1 VQEQVATRKETKP
14 SEPTYKMTLEK
25 DVDIPMRD
33 GAKLKADVFRPE
45 GEGHFPVLINMGIY
59 QKDKLWVPPHD
70 LEEKPNPYMNWETVN
85 PEWWVPRGY
94 CCVRVDERGSGKSP
108 GQSVLYSP
116 QEAIDF
122 YDAIEWA
129 GHQPWSNGRVATI
142 GISFFARTQWW
153 VANLKPPSLACIVPW
168 EGAADQYRDIL
179 YHGGIFGSGFIVGWF
194 TTHMAHHMLGRAYEN
209 NPDTFQDNVLWR
221 FMRNS
226 LDSGMFKSQQAQW
239 DKIDLPMWA
248 VGNWSGMGLHL
259 RGATE
264 GYMRAASK
272 DKKLRIHC
280 GTHFNPFY
288 SEEGRRDQLRFFD
301 YWLKDIDN
309 GVMQEPPV
317 KLAIR
322 TGHGEYHFR
331 HENEWPIARTRW
343 TKFYLDLSGPDDA
356 AGEGIAGTL
365 ANAKPAATAKRT
377 YSATSAGHGGHIS
390 GPARDAGISLVTPP
404 LSAGHRDHRPLMA
417 KLWVSSTTEDMD
429 LLLTLR
435 NIDPAGKRRAR
446 GRQQGP
452 AGAGGE
458 GMAAGLAS
466 GARSRLVA
474 APSPYHKHLRRLW
487 LKPNEIVEVQ
497 VEIGR
502 RRWCSRG
509 HRIRL
514 DTAARRHRQRSLHAL
529 PRRLQCR
536 IQHHLFRRRQG
547 LLPAPPDHSAEVVR
561 ACPGQASARL
571 CHGWQ
576 RWCARVRAGT
586 QGDREPFCPWVPGLA
601 SLARDTQV
609 DSAGPARYAHVTP
622 T

>member
-1 VQEQVATRKETKP
+1 VQEQVAMRKETKP
-14 SEPTYKMTLEK
+14 SEPKYKMTLEK

-129 GHQPWSNGRVATI
+129 GHQPCSNGRVATI

-194 TTHMAHHMLGRAYEN
+194 TTHMAHHMLGRAYDN

-280 GTHFNPFY
+280 GTHFHPFY
-288 SEEGRRDQLRFFD
+288 SEEGRHDQLRFFD

-322 TGHGEYHFR
+322 TGHGGYHFR
-331 HENEWPIARTRW
+331 HENEWPIARTQW
-343 TKFYLDLSGPDDA
+343 TKLYLDLSGPDDA

-365 ANAKPAATAKRT
+365 ANAKPTATAKRT
-377 YSATSAGHGGHIS
+377 YSATSAGHIS

-404 LSAGHRDHRPLMA
+404 LAQDTEITGPLMA

-435 NIDPAGKRRAR
+435 NIDPAGNDVLEV
-446 GRQQGP
+446 GQQGQP
-452 AGAGGE
+452 VP
-458 GMAAGLAS
+458 
-466 GARSRLVA
+466 VA
-474 APSPYHKHLRRLW
+474 KGWLRVSHRELDPDLSLPYRPYHKHLRRLW
-487 LKPNEIVEVQ
+487 LKPNEIVEVH
-497 VEIGR
+497 VEI
-502 RRWCSRG
+502 WPTSMVFKQG

-514 DTAARRHRQRSLHAL
+514 DIQPLDGIGSAPYTHYHADYNVGDNTIYSGGDKESYL
-529 PRRLQCR
+529 
-536 IQHHLFRRRQG
+536 
-547 LLPAPPDHSAEVVR
+547 LLPIIPPK
-561 ACPGQASARL
+561 
-571 CHGWQ
+571 
-576 RWCARVRAGT
+576 
-586 QGDREPFCPWVPGLA
+586 
-601 SLARDTQV
+601 
-609 DSAGPARYAHVTP
+609 
-622 T
+622 

>member
-1 VQEQVATRKETKP
+1 MQEQVATRKETKP
-14 SEPTYKMTLEK
+14 SEPKYKMTLEK

-45 GEGHFPVLINMGIY
+45 GDGHFPVLINMGIY

-153 VANLKPPSLACIVPW
+153 VANLKPPSLTCIVPW

-280 GTHFNPFY
+280 GTHFHPFY

-331 HENEWPIARTRW
+331 HENEWPIARTQW
-343 TKFYLDLSGPDDA
+343 TKLLPRSVRSRTAP
-356 AGEGIAGTL
+356 GEGIAGTL
-365 ANAKPAATAKRT
+365 AKTKPADRPRSRT
-377 YSATSAGHGGHIS
+377 YSASSAS
-390 GPARDAGISLVTPP
+390 TAGISRGPRATP
-404 LSAGHRDHRPLMA
+404 G
-417 KLWVSSTTEDMD
+417 
-429 LLLTLR
+429 
-435 NIDPAGKRRAR
+435 
-446 GRQQGP
+446 
-452 AGAGGE
+452 
-458 GMAAGLAS
+458 
-466 GARSRLVA
+466 SRW
-474 APSPYHKHLRRLW
+474 S
-487 LKPNEIVEVQ
+487 
-497 VEIGR
+497 
-502 RRWCSRG
+502 
-509 HRIRL
+509 
-514 DTAARRHRQRSLHAL
+514 RRHSRRIPRS
-529 PRRLQCR
+529 
-536 IQHHLFRRRQG
+536 
-547 LLPAPPDHSAEVVR
+547 
-561 ACPGQASARL
+561 
-571 CHGWQ
+571 
-576 RWCARVRAGT
+576 
-586 QGDREPFCPWVPGLA
+586 
-601 SLARDTQV
+601 
-609 DSAGPARYAHVTP
+609 PAR
-622 T
+622 

>member
-1 VQEQVATRKETKP
+1 MQEQVATRKETKP
-14 SEPTYKMTLEK
+14 SEPKYKMTLEK

-280 GTHFNPFY
+280 GTHFHPFY

-331 HENEWPIARTRW
+331 HENEWPIARTQW
-343 TKFYLDLSGPDDA
+343 TKLYLDLSEPDDA
-356 AGEGIAGTL
+356 EGEGHCRHARRMPSRRAT
-365 ANAKPAATAKRT
+365 ANADLFRQQRRPWRPV
-377 YSATSAGHGGHIS
+377 S
-390 GPARDAGISLVTPP
+390 GPAHDAGISLVTPP
-404 LSAGHRDHRPLMA
+404 LAQDTEITGPLMA

-435 NIDPAGKRRAR
+435 NIDPAGKDVLEV
-446 GRQQGP
+446 GQQGQP
-452 AGAGGE
+452 VP
-458 GMAAGLAS
+458 
-466 GARSRLVA
+466 VA
-474 APSPYHKHLRRLW
+474 KGWLRVSHRELDPDLSLPYRPYHKHLRRLW
-487 LKPNEIVEVQ
+487 LKPNEIVEVR
-497 VEIGR
+497 GR
-502 RRWCSRG
+502 DLAD
-509 HRIRL
+509 L
-514 DTAARRHRQRSLHAL
+514 DGVQEGPSHPPRHPAARRHRQRALHAL
-529 PRRLQCR
+529 SRRLQCR
-536 IQHHLFRRRQG
+536 RQHHLFRRRQG
-547 LLPAPPDHSAEVVR
+547 VLPARADHSAEVGRSAAIHGRR
-561 ACPGQASARL
+561 ASATNPSLPGLTRQSILFDRSVCSDGCPGQAS
-571 CHGWQ
+571 
-576 RWCARVRAGT
+576 
-586 QGDREPFCPWVPGLA
+586 
-601 SLARDTQV
+601 
-609 DSAGPARYAHVTP
+609 PA
-622 T
+622 

>member
-1 VQEQVATRKETKP
+1 MQEQVATRKETKP
-14 SEPTYKMTLEK
+14 SEPKYKMTLEK

-194 TTHMAHHMLGRAYEN
+194 TTHMAHHMLGRAYES

-280 GTHFNPFY
+280 GTHFHPFY

-331 HENEWPIARTRW
+331 HENEWPIARTQW
-343 TKFYLDLSGPDDA
+343 TKLYLDLSGPDDA
-356 AGEGIAGTL
+356 AGDCRHARQCQAGRDREADVFRHQRRPWRPYLGTR
-365 ANAKPAATAKRT
+365 ARRRHFTRHAA
-377 YSATSAGHGGHIS
+377 
-390 GPARDAGISLVTPP
+390 AR
-404 LSAGHRDHRPLMA
+404 AGHRDHWPAHGEALGLEHHRRHGFCCSRCA
-417 KLWVSSTTEDMD
+417 R
-429 LLLTLR
+429 LR
-435 NIDPAGKRRAR
+435 SRRQRRAR
-446 GRQQGP
+446 GRPALGP

-466 GARSRLVA
+466 RARSRLVA
-474 APSPYHKHLRRLW
+474 ALSDLITSICGGSGSSRTRSSRCRW
-487 LKPNEIVEVQ
+487 RF
-497 VEIGR
+497 GR
-502 RRWCSRG
+502 RRWCSSRAIASASTSS
-509 HRIRL
+509 RA
-514 DTAARRHRQRSLHAL
+514 TASAARPTRTTTSI
-529 PRRLQCR
+529 QCR
-536 IQHHLFRRRQG
+536 RQHHLFRRRQG
-547 LLPAPPDHSAEVVR
+547 ILPAPPDHSAEVARRGRVPAKRAPSYRMAVPVR
-561 ACPGQASARL
+561 ASASRQLL
-571 CHGWQ
+571 CLLSGDVGF
-576 RWCARVRAGT
+576 CRA
-586 QGDREPFCPWVPGLA
+586 
-601 SLARDTQV
+601 
-609 DSAGPARYAHVTP
+609 
-622 T
+622 

>member
-1 VQEQVATRKETKP
+1 VPIVENKSRWGGIVQEHVATRKQNKP

-33 GAKLKADVFRPE
+33 GTKLKADVFRPE
-45 GEGHFPVLINMGIY
+45 GDGHFPVLINMGIY
-59 QKDKLWVPPHD
+59 QKDKLWVPPDD

-153 VANLKPPSLACIVPW
+153 VANLKPPSLTCIVPW

-179 YHGGIFGSGFIVGWF
+179 YHGGIFGSGFIVSWF

-272 DKKLRIHC
+272 NKKLRIHC
-280 GTHFNPFY
+280 GTHYHPFY
-288 SEEGRRDQLRFFD
+288 SEDGRRDQLRFFD
-301 YWLKDIDN
+301 HWLKDVDN

-331 HENEWPIARTRW
+331 HENEWPLARTQW
-343 TKFYLDLSGPDDA
+343 TKLHLDLSKPDGA
-356 AGEGIAGTL
+356 L
-365 ANAKPAATAKRT
+365 AKAQSPATASRT
-377 YSATSAGHGGHIS
+377 YPASAGSHGGHAAA
-390 GPARDAGISLVTPP
+390 GPDGISLMTRP
-404 LSAGHRDHRPLMA
+404 LEQDTEITGPLMA
-417 KLWVSSTTEDMD
+417 KLFVSSTTEDMD

-435 NIDPAGKRRAR
+435 NIDPGGKDVLEV
-446 GRQQGP
+446 GQQGQSVP
-452 AGAGGE
+452 
-458 GMAAGLAS
+458 
-466 GARSRLVA
+466 VA
-474 APSPYHKHLRRLW
+474 KGWLRVSHRELDPDLSLPYRPYHKHLRRLW
-487 LKPNEIVEVQ
+487 LKPDEIVEVQ
-497 VEIGR
+497 VEI
-502 RRWCSRG
+502 WPTSMVFKKG

-514 DTAARRHRQRSLHAL
+514 DIQPRDGIGSAPYTHYHADYNVGDNT
-529 PRRLQCR
+529 
-536 IQHHLFRRRQG
+536 IYSG
-547 LLPAPPDHSAEVVR
+547 GDKDSYLL
-561 ACPGQASARL
+561 
-571 CHGWQ
+571 
-576 RWCARVRAGT
+576 
-586 QGDREPFCPWVPGLA
+586 VPIIP
-601 SLARDTQV
+601 SK
-609 DSAGPARYAHVTP
+609 
-622 T
+622 

>member
-1 VQEQVATRKETKP
+1 MQEQVATRKQTKP
-14 SEPTYKMTLEK
+14 SEPTYKMKLEK

-33 GAKLKADVFRPE
+33 GARLKADVFRPE
-45 GEGHFPVLINMGIY
+45 GDGHFPVLINMGIY
-59 QKDKLWVPPHD
+59 QKDKLWVPPDD

-153 VANLKPPSLACIVPW
+153 VANLKPPSLTCIVPW

-179 YHGGIFGSGFIVGWF
+179 YHGGIFGSGFIVSWF

-264 GYMRAASK
+264 GYVRAASK
-272 DKKLRIHC
+272 NKKLRIHC
-280 GTHFNPFY
+280 GTHYHPFY
-288 SEEGRRDQLRFFD
+288 SEDGRRDQLRFFD

-331 HENEWPIARTRW
+331 HENEWPIARTQW
-343 TKFYLDLSGPDDA
+343 TKLHLDLSKPDGSEGA
-356 AGEGIAGTL
+356 GIAGTL
-365 ANAKPAATAKRT
+365 AKTKPPTAASRT
-377 YSATSAGHGGHIS
+377 YPATTASHGGHAS
-390 GPARDAGISLVTPP
+390 EAPAGISLVTPP
-404 LSAGHRDHRPLMA
+404 LTEDTEITGPVAA
-417 KLWVSSTTEDMD
+417 QLWVSSTTEDMD

-435 NIDPAGKRRAR
+435 NIDPDGKDVLEV
-446 GRQQGP
+446 GQQGQP
-452 AGAGGE
+452 VP
-458 GMAAGLAS
+458 
-466 GARSRLVA
+466 VA
-474 APSPYHKHLRRLW
+474 
-487 LKPNEIVEVQ
+487 
-497 VEIGR
+497 
-502 RRWCSRG
+502 
-509 HRIRL
+509 
-514 DTAARRHRQRSLHAL
+514 
-529 PRRLQCR
+529 
-536 IQHHLFRRRQG
+536 
-547 LLPAPPDHSAEVVR
+547 
-561 ACPGQASARL
+561 
-571 CHGWQ
+571 
-576 RWCARVRAGT
+576 
-586 QGDREPFCPWVPGLA
+586 
-601 SLARDTQV
+601 
-609 DSAGPARYAHVTP
+609 
-622 T
+622 

>member
-1 VQEQVATRKETKP
+1 MQEQVATRKQTKP
-14 SEPTYKMTLEK
+14 SEPTYKMKLEK

-33 GAKLKADVFRPE
+33 GARLKADVFRPE
-45 GEGHFPVLINMGIY
+45 GDGHFPVLINMGIY

-153 VANLKPPSLACIVPW
+153 VANLKPPSLTCIVPW

-179 YHGGIFGSGFIVGWF
+179 YHGGIFGSGFIVSWF

-264 GYMRAASK
+264 GYVRAASK
-272 DKKLRIHC
+272 NKKLRIHC
-280 GTHFNPFY
+280 GTHYHPFY
-288 SEEGRRDQLRFFD
+288 SEDGRRDQLRFFD

-331 HENEWPIARTRW
+331 HENEWPIARTQW
-343 TKFYLDLSGPDDA
+343 TKLHLDLSKPDGA
-356 AGEGIAGTL
+356 EGTGIAGTL
-365 ANAKPAATAKRT
+365 AKTKPPVAASRT
-377 YSATSAGHGGHIS
+377 YPASTASHGGHAS
-390 GPARDAGISLVTPP
+390 AAPAGISLVTPP
-404 LSAGHRDHRPLMA
+404 LDGGYRDHRSADGEALGLEHDRGHGSAAHAAQHRSRRQGRPGGRA
-417 KLWVSSTTEDMD
+417 
-429 LLLTLR
+429 
-435 NIDPAGKRRAR
+435 AGT
-446 GRQQGP
+446 

-458 GMAAGLAS
+458 GLAAGLAS
-466 GARSRLVA
+466 RARSRFVA
-474 APSPYHKHLRRLW
+474 ALSALSQAPAAAMAQTERDRRGAGGDLAD
-487 LKPNEIVEVQ
+487 VDGVQ
-497 VEIGR
+497 EGPPHPPR
-502 RRWCSRG
+502 
-509 HRIRL
+509 HP
-514 DTAARRHRQRSLHAL
+514 AARRHRQRPLHAL

-536 IQHHLFRRRQG
+536 
-547 LLPAPPDHSAEVVR
+547 
-561 ACPGQASARL
+561 
-571 CHGWQ
+571 
-576 RWCARVRAGT
+576 
-586 QGDREPFCPWVPGLA
+586 
-601 SLARDTQV
+601 
-609 DSAGPARYAHVTP
+609 
-622 T
+622 